1 LNDFAFALVPVA
13 VAVFTRYNSGDGR
26 IHGQGEKMSNASRT
40 STVAL
45 LGVLLMTLSCWAR
58 VWDVTELGARGNK
71 EANDTAAI
79 QKAIDSASQAGGGTV
94 HVPAG
99 DYRCGQLQLRG
110 NVTLH
115 IEAGATLWVSPDK
128 ADYQR
133 GNTFLLAQDQNNVAI
148 EGRGTIH
155 GTGQE
160 DLQRKRGDKRPRPD
174 WRVGILKFT
183 GCTNVAIRDVTI
195 RYSDSWT
202 LDLER
207 CEDVLI
213 DDVRILN
220 NYYRVNADGIDPV
233 SCRRVRISNCCI
245 VAGDDC
251 IVCKSRE
258 GQPCEDIVV
267 TNCMLESIATAVKI
281 GTESPS
287 DFRNI
292 LVSNCVIRN
301 STVGIGIFLK
311 DGGTAERISFS
322 NCTIETI
329 RQPELAGESLKDS
342 IYPIFVDIEKR
353 RADSR
358 IGKIRDLSF
367 SDLSI
372 LSDNGILLQGMTAGR
387 IENVS
392 MRNITMRVDRVAD
405 YAKRKKHVGGKVEQ
419 TEDRRETIY
428 ARKPSYATLAN
439 IDGLT
444 VDNLRVLI
452 PDEVFA
458 KYHRSAFS
466 LHSVSKAIISDIR
479 RESAGNVAP
488 PPSGVTPAEGG
499 WATTVPVVM
508 MEDCYNT
515 LLTGCFAL
523 PNTGVFLGLAGKETA
538 NISLKAND
546 LTSAK
551 EAVHVSEG
559 VPAGAIRY

>member
-1 LNDFAFALVPVA
+1 MRDLRYTSMAAFL
-13 VAVFTRYNSGDGR
+13 S
-26 IHGQGEKMSNASRT
+26 
-40 STVAL
+40 
-45 LGVLLMTLSCWAR
+45 VLLTTFPCGAR
-58 VWDVTELGARGNK
+58 VWDVNELGAQGDRK
-71 EANDTAAI
+71 TNDTAVI
-79 QKAIDSASQAGGGTV
+79 QQAIDNAAQAGGGMV
-94 HVPAG
+94 YVPAG
-99 DYRCGQLQLRG
+99 DYRCGQLQLRS
-110 NVTLH
+110 NVTVHL
-115 IEAGATLWVSPDK
+115 EAGATLWVSPDK
-128 ADYQR
+128 ADYKR
-133 GNTFLLAQDQNNVAI
+133 GGTFLLAQDQNDIAI

-174 WRVGILKFT
+174 WRVGILRFT
-183 GCTNVAIRDVTI
+183 GCTNVAIRDITI
-195 RYSDSWT
+195 RYGDSWT

-207 CEDVLI
+207 CTDVVI
-213 DDVRILN
+213 DGVRIAN

-233 SCRRVRISNCCI
+233 SCRRVRISNCSI

-251 IVCKSRE
+251 IVCKTRA

-267 TNCMLESIATAVKI
+267 TNCVLESIATAVKI

-301 STVGIGIFLK
+301 STVGLGIFLK

-322 NCTIETI
+322 NCTIETT
-329 RQPELAGESLKDS
+329 RQPELANESLKDS

-353 RADSR
+353 QANSR

-367 SDLSI
+367 SDISI
-372 LSDNGILLQGMTAGR
+372 LSDNGILIQGMTSGR

-392 MRNITMRVDRVAD
+392 LRNITMRIDRAAD
-405 YAKRKKHVGGKVEQ
+405 YAKRKKHVGGKTEK
-419 TEDRRETIY
+419 TEDRRETIF
-428 ARKPSYATLAN
+428 ARQSSYVTLAN

-444 VDNLRVLI
+444 VNGLRVLI

-458 KYHRSAFS
+458 KYNRSALS
-466 LHSVSKAIISDIR
+466 LHSVSKATLTDIR
-479 RESAGNVAP
+479 REP
-488 PPSGVTPAEGG
+488 PGADSN
-499 WATTVPVVM
+499 VPVVM
-508 MEDCYNT
+508 MEDCRNA
-515 LLTGCFAL
+515 LLTGCLVL

-551 EAVHVSEG
+551 EVVHVSEG
-559 VPAGAIRY
+559 VPKGAIRD

>member
-1 LNDFAFALVPVA
+1 VCD
-13 VAVFTRYNSGDGR
+13 S
-26 IHGQGEKMSNASRT
+26 SRT
-40 STVAL
+40 GTVVSL
-45 LGVLLMTLSCWAR
+45 SVLLTAVSCWAR
-58 VWDVTELGARGNK
+58 VWDVTELGARGDK

-79 QKAIDSASQAGGGTV
+79 QKAIDGAAQAGGGTV
-94 HVPAG
+94 YVPAG
-99 DYRCGQLQLRG
+99 NYRCGQLHLRS

-115 IEAGATLWVSPDK
+115 IEAGATLWIGSSK
-128 ADYQR
+128 EDYKR
-133 GNTFLLAQDQNNVAI
+133 GNTFLLAQDQNNIAI

-183 GCTNVAIRDVTI
+183 GCTNVAIRDVTV

-202 LDLER
+202 FDLER
-207 CEDVLI
+207 CDGVVI
-213 DDVRILN
+213 DGVSILN

-233 SCRRVRISNCCI
+233 SCRNVRISNCHI

-251 IVCKSRE
+251 IVCKTRE

-267 TNCMLESIATAVKI
+267 TNCVLESIATAVKI

-301 STVGIGIFLK
+301 STVGIGLFIK

-322 NCTIETI
+322 HCTIETT
-329 RQPELAGESLKDS
+329 RRPELANESLLNS

-358 IGKIRDLSF
+358 IGKVRDLSF
-367 SDLSI
+367 SDISI
-372 LSDNGILLQGMTAGR
+372 LSDNGILIQGMTGGR

-392 MRNITMRVDRVAD
+392 MRNVTMRVDRAAD

-428 ARKPSYATLAN
+428 ARKPSYVTLAN

-444 VDNLRVLI
+444 VDNVRVLI
-452 PDEVFA
+452 PDEVFT
-458 KYHRSAFS
+458 KYNRSALS
-466 LHSVSKAIISDIR
+466 LYSVSKATIRDIR
-479 RESAGNVAP
+479 REPAGAD
-488 PPSGVTPAEGG
+488 SE
-499 WATTVPVVM
+499 VPVVM
-508 MEDCYNT
+508 MEDCRDA
-515 LLTGCFAL
+515 LLTNCFAL

-546 LTSAK
+546 LGNAK
-551 EAVHVSEG
+551 KVIQLSEESPRTAVRE
-559 VPAGAIRY
+559 